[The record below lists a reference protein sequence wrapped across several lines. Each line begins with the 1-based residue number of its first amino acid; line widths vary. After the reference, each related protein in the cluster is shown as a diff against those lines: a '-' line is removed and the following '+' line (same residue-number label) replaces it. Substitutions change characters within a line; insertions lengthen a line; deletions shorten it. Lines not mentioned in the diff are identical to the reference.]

1 MNKHDCERIQRALHE
16 YIDGTLDS
24 AAIQEVEDHLASCH
38 DCRTMWEETK
48 QVCDLTAGSAPEV
61 PPELHDAI
69 MARIRREKA
78 IGRARL
84 WRRLGSW
91 ASVAGAAA
99 LCVGLLL
106 HPFARQEATNTDTVK
121 PSYSQNGDKA
131 PGLAADAEAEIND
144 AIKDLPSKGDVD
156 AAVKDAIKE
165 IVDGVNTNAQ
175 AETIQPEATEKP
187 EAPTPEAPD
196 EKTSTITFSR
206 YDVLTP
212 DGALT
217 GNTAKDKIVN
227 KVWYP
232 STNATLAIEDDGV
245 LVYTDGDRRW
255 GGTYALSEFEMSISL
270 RDDKTGKIF
279 EASFAVEVSDTSLIL
294 SKLSGAAPW
303 ED

>member
-48 QVCDLTAGSAPEV
+48 QVRDLTAGSAPEV

-69 MARIRREKA
+69 MGRIRREKA
-78 IGRARL
+78 IQRARL

-91 ASVAGAAA
+91 ASVAGAAV

-175 AETIQPEATEKP
+175 AETIQPEATGKP

-217 GNTAKDKIVN
+217 GNTAKDKIAN

-255 GGTYALSEFEMSISL
+255 AGTYALSEFEMSISL